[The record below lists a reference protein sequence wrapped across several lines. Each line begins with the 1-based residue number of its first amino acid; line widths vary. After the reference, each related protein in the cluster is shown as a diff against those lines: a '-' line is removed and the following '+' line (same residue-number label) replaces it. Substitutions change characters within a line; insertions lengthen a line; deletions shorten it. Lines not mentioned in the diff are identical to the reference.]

1 MFEDPLAECISHRH
15 QRRLLPLREGEWNQC
30 SKKSD
35 EVPVQCRNATGEKL
49 EYHALRRDGL
59 TTTGFVSVNTGGT
72 AEEGTV
78 EASSLRCTE

>member
-1 MFEDPLAECISHRH
+1 M
-15 QRRLLPLREGEWNQC
+15 
-30 SKKSD
+30 
-35 EVPVQCRNATGEKL
+35 QCRNATGEKL